1 MMCLPGRVF
10 VRLDRSP
17 PSSRGKMDESAP
29 ETDRHWS
36 MKGWSRQSISPLRQ
50 GRTLLAETQAEAILL
65 VRTKEL

>member
-10 VRLDRSP
+10 VRLGRSP

-36 MKGWSRQSISPLRQ
+36 MKGWSAKAFLHCAKDERCSPKPR
-50 GRTLLAETQAEAILL
+50 R
-65 VRTKEL
+65 RRYS